1 MVSPRNE
8 QRLIQGDLVLEKAKI
23 HNVFEEL
30 EPTQQELKFHQ
41 TEEDEDLP
49 NDKKPSFREEHP

>member
-1 MVSPRNE
+1 M
-8 QRLIQGDLVLEKAKI
+8 LEKAKI